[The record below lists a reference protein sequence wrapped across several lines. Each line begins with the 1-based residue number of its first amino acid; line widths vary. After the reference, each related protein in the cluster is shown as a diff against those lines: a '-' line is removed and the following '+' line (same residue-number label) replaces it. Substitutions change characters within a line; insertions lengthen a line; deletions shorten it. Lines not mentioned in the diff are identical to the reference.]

1 MILTKKLAIA
11 GFGGHA
17 KVIADTAQTL
27 GWSVTGFDDAPDVI
41 NINNSPWPLAGPISE
56 LILRHNEFDGVVI
69 GIGDNH
75 LRFKLHKEFLTR
87 GCQLET
93 LIHPMSSISQYASIA
108 EGCVMMAG
116 SVVNYGARIDGS
128 CIINTGA
135 TVDHD
140 CQLSAGVHISPG
152 ANLAGGVI
160 VGERALIG
168 IGAAVLQGIKI
179 GKDSIVGAG
188 AVVVK
193 DVPDGAVVIG
203 VPAYPF
209 TQKRQGS
216 K

>member
-1 MILTKKLAIA
+1 MVQAKKLAIA

-17 KVIADTAQTL
+17 KVIADMAQIL
-27 GWSVTGFDDAPDVI
+27 GWSVTGFDDAAPDLT
-41 NINNSPWPLAGPISE
+41 NNSPWDISGSISE
-56 LILRHNEFDGVVI
+56 LMLRVNEFDGVVI

-75 LRFKLHKEFLTR
+75 LRFKLHKEFLTS
-87 GCQLET
+87 GCRLET
-93 LIHPMSSISQYASIA
+93 LIHPLSSISKYASIA
-108 EGCVMMAG
+108 EGCVVMAG
-116 SVVNYGARIDGS
+116 SIVNYGAQIDTS

-140 CQLSAGVHISPG
+140 CQISAGAHISPG

-168 IGAAVLQGIKI
+168 IGAAILQGIKI

-193 DVPDGAVVIG
+193 DVPEGAVVVGI
-203 VPAYPF
+203 PAYPL
-209 TQKRQGS
+209 TQKHQDTE
-216 K
+216 

>member
-1 MILTKKLAIA
+1 MVKTRKLAIA

-17 KVIADTAQTL
+17 KVIADMAQIL
-27 GWSVTGFDDAPDVI
+27 GWSVTGFDDAAPGII
-41 NINNSPWPLAGPISE
+41 NKSPWNIGGSISD
-56 LILRHNEFDGVVI
+56 LMLQLNEFDGVVI

-75 LRFKLHKEFLTR
+75 LRFKLHRDFLTSGSR
-87 GCQLET
+87 LET
-93 LIHPMSSISQYASIA
+93 LTHPMASVSKYASIA

-116 SVVNYGARIDGS
+116 SVVNYGAGIDGS

-140 CQLSAGVHISPG
+140 CQLSTGVHISPG

-209 TQKRQGS
+209 TQKTPGR
-216 K
+216 

>member
-1 MILTKKLAIA
+1 MIQTRKLAIA

-17 KVIADTAQTL
+17 KVIADAAQTL
-27 GWSVTGFDDAPDVI
+27 GWSVIGFDDAAPAII
-41 NINNSPWPLAGPISE
+41 NKGPWDIAGPISE
-56 LILRHNEFDGVVI
+56 LMLRHNEFNGVVI
-69 GIGDNH
+69 GIGNNH
-75 LRFKLHKEFLTR
+75 LRLKLHNEFLAN
-87 GCQLET
+87 GCRLET
-93 LIHPMSSISQYASIA
+93 LIHPMSSVSQYASIA

-140 CQLSAGVHISPG
+140 CQLSAGVHVSPG

-168 IGAAVLQGIKI
+168 IGAAVLQGVKI

-188 AVVVK
+188 AVVIK
-193 DVPDGAVVIG
+193 DVPDGTVVIG
-203 VPAYPF
+203 VPAYPL
-209 TQKRQGS
+209 TQKTT
-216 K
+216 KH

>member
-1 MILTKKLAIA
+1 MIQTKKLAIA

-17 KVIADTAQTL
+17 KVIADMAQIL
-27 GWSVTGFDDAPDVI
+27 GWSVTGFDDAAPDII
-41 NINNSPWPLAGPISE
+41 NKSPWNIGGSISD
-56 LILRHNEFDGVVI
+56 LMLQLNEFDGVVI
-69 GIGDNH
+69 GIGDNL
-75 LRFKLHKEFLTR
+75 LRFKLHREFLTSGSR
-87 GCQLET
+87 LET
-93 LIHPMSSISQYASIA
+93 LIHPMASVSKYASIA

-116 SVVNYGARIDGS
+116 SVINYGARIDRS

-140 CQLSAGVHISPG
+140 CQLSTGVHISPG

-209 TQKRQGS
+209 TQKTLGR
-216 K
+216 